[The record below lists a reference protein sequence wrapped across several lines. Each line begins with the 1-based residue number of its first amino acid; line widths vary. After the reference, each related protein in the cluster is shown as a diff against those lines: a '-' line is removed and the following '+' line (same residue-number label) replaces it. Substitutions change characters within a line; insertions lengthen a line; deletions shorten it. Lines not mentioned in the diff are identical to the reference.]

1 MKRILTQLALA
12 LACTGAGAQNP
23 KLFQLGKAPVKEI
36 VAAMTLEQKARLLV
50 GSNDDRK
57 FAFMA
62 TSAGATARLP
72 QFGIAATI
80 LNDGATGLHIDSV
93 RQGSDKKYFATGFP
107 ISTLM
112 ASSWNT
118 DMMSKVAHAIAEE
131 MVAYGTDVI
140 LAPSLN
146 IQRNPLCGRNFEYYS
161 EDPLLSGK
169 MAAAYVNGIQ
179 SLGVGATIKHFAC
192 NNQQTMRMFNDSR
205 VSQRALRE
213 IYLRNF
219 EIAVRESQP
228 WAVMSSYNQLNG
240 TPAQYSATLLTQVL
254 RDEWKFG
261 GIVMTDWGE
270 PRETARQIHA
280 GNDLLMGGNP
290 KQVQDIIEG
299 VRRGVL
305 TIEDVDRSVGRVLNY
320 ILKTRSQKGLKGN
333 ATPDLKAHAQL
344 AKEAAIEGMV
354 LLKNEDTALPL
365 QPRDTIALFGI
376 GNYNYFA
383 NGLGS
388 AEVNK
393 AYTVNLPQGLK
404 KLGVATQ
411 PTVDKFYA
419 EYLKA
424 CNVQLDEI
432 NKKTWKNWFFGFK
445 KPTEPYMEPDFIDHR
460 AKDCTKAVITLSRNG
475 GEGEDRDY
483 KKGDYL
489 LTDREQELIE
499 SVSRS
504 FHKQGKQVIVVL
516 NTGGAI
522 DVASWKDKVDAILL
536 AWQPGQEGGNAIA
549 EVLTGKVSPS
559 GKLTMTLANDYFDLP
574 SAKNFP
580 LHYVFSWDELL
591 RPCKKV
597 LETKNLGYTDY
608 DEDIWVGY
616 RYFNTQHKA
625 VAYPFGYGLSYTTF
639 EYSDA
644 RVKRSGSLITVT
656 VKVKNTG
663 EMAGKEAVQLYATA
677 PEGRIAKPLRELK
690 AFAKTR
696 QLRPGESQQVSMTLH
711 LRDLASYN
719 ESLASWVADAGNY
732 TLSVGA
738 SVEDI
743 RCRASLKLGR
753 PFREKA
759 PARIG
764 SPFHGST

>member
-1 MKRILTQLALA
+1 MKQFFILLALA
-12 LACTGAGAQNP
+12 VACMGANAQNP
-23 KLFQLGKAPVKEI
+23 KLPQLGKAPVKEI
-36 VAAMTLEQKARLLV
+36 VAAMTLEEKAQLLV

-72 QFGIAATI
+72 RFGAATTI

-93 RQGSDKKYFATGFP
+93 RQGSDRKYFATGFP

-118 DMMSKVAHAIAEE
+118 ELMTEVAHAIAEE

-179 SLGVGATIKHFAC
+179 SLGVGATVKHFAC

-219 EIAVRESQP
+219 EIAIRESRP

-240 TPAQYSATLLTQVL
+240 TPTQYSAPLLTQLL
-254 RDEWKFG
+254 RDEWKFD

-270 PRETARQIHA
+270 PRETVKQIHA

-290 KQVQDIIEG
+290 KQVQDIVEG
-299 VRRGVL
+299 VKNGTL
-305 TIEDVDRSVGRVLNY
+305 AIENVDRSVGRMLGY

-333 ATPDLKAHAQL
+333 AAPDLKAHARL

-354 LLKNEDTALPL
+354 LLKNEGTALPL
-365 QPRDTIALFGI
+365 QPQDTIALFGI

-393 AYTVNLPQGLK
+393 AYTVDLPHGLK
-404 KLGVATQ
+404 KLGIATQ
-411 PTVDKFYA
+411 PTLDMFYS

-432 NKKTWKNWFFGFK
+432 NEKTWKNWFFGFK
-445 KPTEPYMEPDFIDHR
+445 KPTEPYMEPDFIDRR
-460 AKDCTKAVITLSRNG
+460 AKDCSKAIITLSRNG

-483 KKGDYL
+483 RKGDYL
-489 LTDREQELIE
+489 LTDRELELIE

-504 FHKQGKQVIVVL
+504 FHRRGKQVVVVL

-522 DVASWKDKVDAILL
+522 DVASWKDKADGILL

-549 EVLTGKVSPS
+549 EVLTGKASPS

-591 RPCKKV
+591 RPGKKV
-597 LETKNLGYTDY
+597 LETQNLGYTRY

-616 RYFNTQHKA
+616 RYFNTRHKT

-644 RVKRSGSLITVT
+644 RVKRSGSQITVT

-663 EMAGKEAVQLYATA
+663 KVAGKEAVQLYATA
-677 PEGRIAKPLRELK
+677 PEGRLAKPLRELK

-696 QLRPGESQQVSMTLH
+696 LLHPGESQQVSMTLH
-711 LRDLASYN
+711 LRDLASYD
-719 ESLASWVADAGNY
+719 ESLAAWVADAGNY

-743 RCRASLKLGR
+743 RCKVGLKLR
-753 PFREKA
+753 KPFTEKA
-759 PARIG
+759 PTRIG
-764 SPFHGST
+764 SLFRGSI